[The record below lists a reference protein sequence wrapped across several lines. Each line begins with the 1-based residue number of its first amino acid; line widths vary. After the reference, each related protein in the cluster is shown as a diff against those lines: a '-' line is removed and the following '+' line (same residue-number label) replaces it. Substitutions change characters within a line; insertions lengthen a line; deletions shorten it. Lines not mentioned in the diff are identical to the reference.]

1 MEQQAIKDNTLEL
14 GRLYLKLGNDD
25 PTLVDDLNAI
35 DVKQTQVSAVDMVER
50 ALREGHPIPQIIQK
64 LKGCTAHGAEFL
76 RQMATVSDE
85 DSAKI
90 GSILKNAVQA
100 GKNIPEELYR
110 LRYYRRCARLAIR
123 KDLPA
128 ELAELLKEI
137 EILEEA
143 VNG

>member
-14 GRLYLKLGNDD
+14 GRLYLKLGNDN

-35 DVKQTQVSAVDMVER
+35 KEQQTQVSAVDMVER
-50 ALREGHPIPQIIQK
+50 ALREGRPIPQIIEK
-64 LKGCTAHGAEFL
+64 LKDCTAPGAEFL

-85 DSAKI
+85 DSAEI
-90 GSILKNAVQA
+90 GATLKEAVKA
-100 GKNIPEELYR
+100 GDNIPEELYR

-128 ELAELLKEI
+128 ELAGLLKEI
-137 EILEEA
+137 EKLEGEI
-143 VNG
+143 NG